1 MPIIRL
7 QTLIQAP
14 IDRCFDLSRS
24 IDLHTLSTQQTDE
37 KAVAGVVSGLI
48 NLHETVTWEATHF
61 GVRQKLTSSITVLE
75 RPHRFVDEMVK
86 GAFKRIWHEH
96 RFEALTA
103 EETHMTDTFD
113 YTSPLGFLGKLAD
126 ALFLEKYMTRL
137 LLTRN
142 QVIKEVAESNQWKA
156 LLQREKILKLR

>member
-7 QTLIQAP
+7 QTIIKAP

-24 IDLHTLSTQQTDE
+24 IDLHTLSTQQTNE
-37 KAVAGVVSGLI
+37 RAVAGVVAGLI
-48 NLHETVTWEATHF
+48 DLHETVTWEATHF
-61 GVRQKLTSSITVLE
+61 GIRQKLTSNITELE

-96 RFEALTA
+96 RFEALSA
-103 EETHMTDTFD
+103 DETRMTDTFD

-126 ALFLEKYMTRL
+126 VLFLEKYMTRL

-156 LLQREKILKLR
+156 LLQREKVLK